1 MRLHELLKSVD
12 IDKVLP
18 IIVEYYYKDKSNIE
32 KVEYNFKRSYN
43 ELINTEVEYYPSE
56 YVDSPGEN
64 SREIWIEDEDGDS
77 DIPYARWIEGELKG
91 SLALGKEIV
100 LKCRKMLSNEELVA
114 ICLWHITFYGFT
126 DEERM
131 NYINSLASELY

>member
-18 IIVEYYYKDKSNIE
+18 IIVEYYYKDKSDIE
-32 KVEYNFKRSYN
+32 RVEYNFRRSYN

>member
-18 IIVEYYYKDKSNIE
+18 IIVEYYYKDESNIE

-64 SREIWIEDEDGDS
+64 SREVWIEDGDS

-100 LKCRKMLSNEELVA
+100 LKCRKMLSNEELAA

-126 DEERM
+126 DKERM
-131 NYINSLASELY
+131 NYINSLFKD

>member
-18 IIVEYYYKDKSNIE
+18 IIVEYYYKDESNIE

-64 SREIWIEDEDGDS
+64 SREIWIEDDEDRDS
-77 DIPYARWIEGELKG
+77 NIPYARWIEGELKG

-100 LKCRKMLSNEELVA
+100 LKCRKMLSNEELAA

-126 DEERM
+126 DKERM
-131 NYINSLASELY
+131 NYINSLF

>member
-1 MRLHELLKSVD
+1 MKLHELLKSVD

-18 IIVEYYYKDKSNIE
+18 IIIEYYYKDESDIE
-32 KVEYNFKRSYN
+32 RIKYNFERSYN
-43 ELINTEVEYYPSE
+43 ELINTEVEYYPNE

-64 SREIWIEDEDGDS
+64 SREIWIEDDEDGDS

-91 SLALGKEIV
+91 SLALGKEVV
-100 LKCRKMLSNEELVA
+100 LKCRKMLSNEELAA

-131 NYINSLASELY
+131 NYINSLFEE

>member
-12 IDKVLP
+12 IDKVLT
-18 IIVEYYYKDKSNIE
+18 IIIEYYYKDESNIE

-64 SREIWIEDEDGDS
+64 SREIWIEDENGDS

-100 LKCRKMLSNEELVA
+100 LKCRKMLFNEELAA

-131 NYINSLASELY
+131 NYINSLFEK

>member
-18 IIVEYYYKDKSNIE
+18 IIVEYYYKDESDIE

-100 LKCRKMLSNEELVA
+100 LKCRKMLSNEELAA

-126 DEERM
+126 DKERM
-131 NYINSLASELY
+131 NYINSLFEE

>member
-1 MRLHELLKSVD
+1 MKLYELLESIN
-12 IDKVLP
+12 IDDVIP
-18 IIVEYYYKDKSNIE
+18 IIINLYYKDC
-32 KVEYNFKRSYN
+32 EYELIDYNYKRAYN
-43 ELINTEVEYYPSE
+43 ELINTKVDYYPSE

-64 SREIWIEDEDGDS
+64 SREIWIEDEEGCP

-100 LKCRKMLSNEELVA
+100 LKCRKMLSNEELAA

-131 NYINSLASELY
+131 NYINGLSKN

>member
-18 IIVEYYYKDKSNIE
+18 IIVEYYYKDESNIE

-77 DIPYARWIEGELKG
+77 DIPYARWTEGELKG

-131 NYINSLASELY
+131 NYINSLFKD

>member
-18 IIVEYYYKDKSNIE
+18 IIVEYYYKDESNIE

>member
-18 IIVEYYYKDKSNIE
+18 IIIEYYYKDESDIE
-32 KVEYNFKRSYN
+32 RVEYNFRRSYN

-77 DIPYARWIEGELKG
+77 DIPYVRWIEGELKG

-100 LKCRKMLSNEELVA
+100 LKCRKMLSNEELAA

-131 NYINSLASELY
+131 NYINSLFEK